1 MFDTHQSI
9 FHEPEIVYPDWVD
22 DEWSQEAFHHS
33 QFVKNLLRLL
43 EEQPE
48 KVDET
53 VVALRK
59 INQRNAISMVLDWK
73 SRRERKQ
80 RSAK

>member
-9 FHEPEIVYPDWVD
+9 FHEPEIIYPDWVD

-33 QFVKNLLRLL
+33 QFVKKLLRLL

-48 KVDET
+48 KLDET
-53 VVALRK
+53 VIGLKR
-59 INQRNAISMVLDWK
+59 INQRNAITMVFIWK
-73 SRRERKQ
+73 ADRERKQ
-80 RSAK
+80 RTK